1 MQDIPNRE
9 SPIFN
14 EIDSTPEETGDYHLK
29 LCFCPFCQFG
39 IKSMGLDKKENK
51 KIISWQLLCRS
62 ILYSLSVVNAPRVY
76 FSLKKDIYWWIVD
89 HWYCFGSL
97 QQCLLKTSPS
107 KWKKSLL
114 DALSHSSFFESGT
127 VTLKKTGMWRLN
139 QIIAPW
145 EDDKLSS
152 TSLFHPI
159 SLPQQPQ
166 FLSSLGV
173 LNDFHKSKETIHKDV
188 IFKMPIESTDTNTQN
203 KINTSLHEKST
214 EDSKENK
221 EIIRSH
227 CIEAIKKY
235 QMAYDELENEMK
247 GNILDNVTIK
257 QLNDIKEVTKM
268 AVSVL
273 NMLDSRQEE
282 QNSIL
287 ITKVLDKK

>member
-14 EIDSTPEETGDYHLK
+14 EIDSTPEEIGDYHLK
-29 LCFCPFCQFG
+29 LCFCPFCQSG
-39 IKSMGLDKKENK
+39 IKSMGLDKKDNK
-51 KIISWQLLCRS
+51 KVISWQLLCRS
-62 ILYSLSVVNAPRVY
+62 ILYSLSIVNAPRVY

-97 QQCLLKTSPS
+97 QQFKTSPS

-127 VTLKKTGMWRLN
+127 ITLKKTGMWKLSH
-139 QIIAPW
+139 IIAPW

-152 TSLFHPI
+152 TSLFHSI
-159 SLPQQPQ
+159 SIPQQSH
-166 FLSSLGV
+166 LLLSLGP
-173 LNDFHKSKETIHKDV
+173 LNDVHEPKETTQKDLG
-188 IFKMPIESTDTNTQN
+188 FKVLIENTNINTQN
-203 KINTSLHEKST
+203 KINTSSQEKTTKSG
-214 EDSKENK
+214 KENK
-221 EIIRSH
+221 NIIRSH

-235 QMAYDELENEMK
+235 QIAYDELENEMK
-247 GNILDNVTIK
+247 GNTLDDVTIK
-257 QLNDIKEVTKM
+257 QLNEIKEVTKM
-268 AVSVL
+268 SVSLL

-282 QNSIL
+282 QSSIL